1 MIFKVF
7 AGGAGKSRQVLE
19 FLHFGALLRDIL
31 IKGLEPARAGKFC
44 KTYQIISNSIFRI
57 APGHPYTFLTL
68 TFTTCSETL
77 VFEPG
82 DPALD
87 SRGEQTWMPS
97 CCAHNAYDSSKTGD
111 AGGALATALA
121 TSSAGSSGNKTMAA
135 ACAIWREGRAAC
147 GQPQPAADAERC
159 SKAIVSNQLGEGFDR
174 GQSPAKT
181 LRRIV
186 KVNNPQMLTI

>member
-82 DPALD
+82 VPALD

-121 TSSAGSSGNKTMAA
+121 TSSAGSSGNNSMAT
-135 ACAIWREGRAAC
+135 ENEPVQFGGRAEQRA
-147 GQPQPAADAERC
+147 GNRYRPPMRNGVQNLSSATNVAKALTVDNLQPRLYDE
-159 SKAIVSNQLGEGFDR
+159 
-174 GQSPAKT
+174 
-181 LRRIV
+181 
-186 KVNNPQMLTI
+186 